1 MRVKTQA
8 CQSGNADAA
17 VQHPCVKLG
26 KCLDIDAQRR
36 AWADQM
42 QITAND
48 VPKLRHLVDACP
60 PQEPVQRR
68 HAPGLVAARHA
79 ILIRGGPHCAQLD
92 KTEGMAGAVH
102 PFGDVENRPP
112 FDKQN
117 QQDKQG
123 ERCRQQQCKPNGD
136 GQVDGAAG

>member
-8 CQSGNADAA
+8 RQSGDADAA

-36 AWADQM
+36 ARADQVK
-42 QITAND
+42 ITAND

-68 HAPGLVAARHA
+68 HAPGLVAACHA
-79 ILIRGGPHCAQLD
+79 IATRGGPHGAQLD
-92 KTEGMAGAVH
+92 KAEGMAGAVH
-102 PFGDVENRPP
+102 PFGDVENRSP

-123 ERCRQQQCKPNGD
+123 ERCRHRQCKHNGD
-136 GQVDGAAG
+136 GQVEGAAG